1 VLYKGRKVVAI
12 EDTSRHGRLYV
23 AATGKPYPVAIS
35 GGAGQGTVT
44 FDRWDKSVSIRA
56 PKGAIDLSKL
66 GTD

>member
-44 FDRWDKSVSIRA
+44 FDRWDTSVSIRA